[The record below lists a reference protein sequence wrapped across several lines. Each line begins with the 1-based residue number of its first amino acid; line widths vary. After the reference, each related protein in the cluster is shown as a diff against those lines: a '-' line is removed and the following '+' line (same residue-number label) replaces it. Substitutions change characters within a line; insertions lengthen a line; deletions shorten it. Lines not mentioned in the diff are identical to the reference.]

1 MPEIFASII
10 KETDRAIAIT
20 GAGGKTSLM
29 FLLAHAL
36 RDSGRKV
43 ISSTS
48 TRIQIPTAKQSNTVV
63 LAAEKDFQVRLERG
77 LRRSR
82 HVTVAHQILPDNKL
96 EGCTPDTL
104 KHIFNHSSASAIIIE
119 ADGARGLSLKAPAE
133 NEPVVPDWADVHIA
147 VAALDCLGQPLTK
160 TDVFR
165 PELVATITGLQL
177 QESITVQAFAH
188 LAVHP
193 QGMFKSGPPAA
204 RSYCFLNKAEN
215 KTTRAMARQIIAMA
229 SHLQGNTFHFWVY
242 GSILR
247 NICIIR
253 PAQ

>member
-96 EGCTPDTL
+96 EGCTPDAL

-133 NEPVVPDWADVHIA
+133 NEPVVPDWADVCIA
-147 VAALDCLGQPLTK
+147 LVGLDILGRRISAET
-160 TDVFR
+160 VFR
-165 PELVATITGLQL
+165 PQQIMAITGVSERATLTPQ
-177 QESITVQAFAH
+177 IIAR
-188 LAVHP
+188 LASHP
-193 QGMFKSGPPAA
+193 LGLLKGCPPSS
-204 RSYCFLNKAEN
+204 RNFIFFNKAEN
-215 KTTRAMARQIIAMA
+215 ENRKAMAREIIATA
-229 SHLQGNTFHFWVY
+229 NQLSGNKPNLWLY
-242 GSILR
+242 GSIHNNTCTILS
-247 NICIIR
+247 
-253 PAQ
+253 P